1 MGLFWNRG
9 GKKFEFGGELGTTAR
24 MYRWLAVADF
34 NQDGCPDVVV
44 TALNAPAMLIE
55 NRCK

>member
-1 MGLFWNRG
+1 
-9 GKKFEFGGELGTTAR
+9 

-34 NQDGCPDVVV
+34 NKDGCPDVVV
-44 TALNAPAMLIE
+44 TALNAAAVLIE